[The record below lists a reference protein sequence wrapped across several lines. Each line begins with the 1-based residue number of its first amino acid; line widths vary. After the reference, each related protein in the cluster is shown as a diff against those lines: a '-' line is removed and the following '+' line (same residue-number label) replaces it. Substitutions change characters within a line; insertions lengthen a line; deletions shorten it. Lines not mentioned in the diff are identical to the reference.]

1 MSFLKFQIRHP
12 NGHIEHLNV
21 DGERVMICSGAH
33 CEIRLPIDQSALEA
47 VLVSQTAAGIY
58 AKALSFDPPP
68 TLNNTPFSQAPVQ
81 AESVLGIGQMQI
93 YVTISATEDGAGGP
107 AIVTRQKSKTSPL
120 TIILAAL
127 CAVAAGYY
135 VLSGDDQSDGSQQ
148 PQQVPDLWEAAVN
161 ACPQTVPEQALARAH
176 EIQQV
181 ADARR
186 ELRPFHVQDGVA
198 AVPLYELA
206 SACYQRGGDQP
217 RTTETANAAAAL
229 KAEMQQDFRTHRVRL
244 DHLLTI
250 KDWVSARREVRVLL
264 SYMEGKQGDYVTWLS
279 NLDRQLKLKVG
290 RVT

>member
-1 MSFLKFQIRHP
+1 VSFLKFQIRHP

-21 DGERVMICSGAH
+21 DGERVMIGSGAH

-161 ACPQTVPEQALARAH
+161 
-176 EIQQV
+176 QQV

-186 ELRPFHVQDGVA
+186 ERRPFHVQDGVA

>member
-1 MSFLKFQIRHP
+1 VSVLKFQIRHP
-12 NGHIEHLNV
+12 NGQVEHLNV
-21 DGERVMICSGAH
+21 ESERVMIGAGAH
-33 CEIRLPIDQSALEA
+33 CEIRLPVDQCALEA
-47 VLVSQTAAGIY
+47 VLVQQTAAGVY
-58 AKALSFDPPP
+58 AKALTFDPPP

-93 YVTISATEDGAGGP
+93 YVTVSQEAGGGAVVSKEKKKASP
-107 AIVTRQKSKTSPL
+107 MTIV
-120 TIILAAL
+120 LAAL
-127 CAVAAGYY
+127 LALAGAYY
-135 VLSGDDQSDGSQQ
+135 VFGTEDQADNGQQ
-148 PQQVPDLWEAAVN
+148 PQQVPDLWDATPHT
-161 ACPQTVPEQALARAH
+161 CPQSAPEQAIARAH
-176 EIQQV
+176 EVNQV

-186 ELRPFHVQDGVA
+186 ERRPFHVQDGVA

-206 SACYQRGGDQP
+206 SSCYQRGGDQP
-217 RTTETANAAAAL
+217 RATETANAAAAL

-264 SYMEGKQGDYVTWLS
+264 AYMAGKQGEYVTWLS

>member
-12 NGHIEHLNV
+12 NGQVEHLNV
-21 DGERVMICSGAH
+21 DGERVMIGSGAH
-33 CEIRLPIDQSALEA
+33 CEIRLPVDQAALES
-47 VLVSQTAAGIY
+47 VLVQQTASGVY

-93 YVTISATEDGAGGP
+93 YVTISEEAGGK
-107 AIVTRQKSKTSPL
+107 AVVTKEKTKTSPL
-120 TIILAAL
+120 TVVLAAL
-127 CAVAAGYY
+127 CALAGAYY
-135 VLSGDDQSDGSQQ
+135 MLAGDEQAESGAQ
-148 PQQVPDLWEAAVN
+148 PQQVPDLWDATPA
-161 ACPQTVPEQALARAH
+161 ACPQSAPEQALARAREVH
-176 EIQQV
+176 QV

-186 ELRPFHVQDGVA
+186 ERRPFHVQDGVA

-206 SACYQRGGDQP
+206 SSCYQRGGEQA
-217 RTTETANAAAAL
+217 RATETANAAAGL

-250 KDWVSARREVRVLL
+250 KDWAPARREARVLL
-264 SYMEGKQGDYVTWLS
+264 QYMEGKQGEYVTWLS

-290 RVT
+290 RAS

>member
-1 MSFLKFQIRHP
+1 VSFLKFQIRHP
-12 NGHIEHLNV
+12 NGQIEHLNV
-21 DGERVMICSGAH
+21 DGERVMIGAGAH
-33 CEIRLPIDQSALEA
+33 CEIRLPVDQAALEA
-47 VLVSQTAAGIY
+47 VLVQQTAAGVY
-58 AKALSFDPPP
+58 AKALSFEPPP

-93 YVTISATEDGAGGP
+93 YVTISEEGGGT
-107 AIVTRQKSKTSPL
+107 AVVSKQKAKASPL
-120 TIILAAL
+120 TVVLAAL
-127 CAVAAGYY
+127 CALAGAYY
-135 VLSGDDQSDGSQQ
+135 LFAGDEQADNGLQ
-148 PQQVPDLWEAAVN
+148 PQQVPDLWEAAAQV
-161 ACPQTVPEQALARAH
+161 CPQSAPEQAIARAH
-176 EIQQV
+176 EVQQV

-186 ELRPFHVQDGVA
+186 ERRPFHVQDGVA

-206 SACYQRGGDQP
+206 SSCYQRGGDQP
-217 RTTETANAAAAL
+217 RATETANAAAAL

-264 SYMEGKQGDYVTWLS
+264 AYMAGKQGDYVTWLS

>member
-1 MSFLKFQIRHP
+1 V
-12 NGHIEHLNV
+12 E
-21 DGERVMICSGAH
+21 GERVMIGSGAH
-33 CEIRLPIDQSALEA
+33 CEIRLPIDQSALES
-47 VLVSQTAAGIY
+47 VLVQQTAAGVY
-58 AKALSFDPPP
+58 AKALSFEPPP

-93 YVTISATEDGAGGP
+93 YVTMSNEDAGGKK
-107 AIVTRQKSKTSPL
+107 IVSKEKSQASPM
-120 TIILAAL
+120 TVILAAL
-127 CAVAAGYY
+127 CAVAAAYY
-135 VLSGDDQSDGSQQ
+135 VLSNDEQADSQQ
-148 PQQVPDLWEAAVN
+148 PQQVPELWEATPA
-161 ACPQTVPEQALARAH
+161 ACPQSQPEQALARAH
-176 EIQQV
+176 EVNQV

-186 ELRPFHVQDGVA
+186 ERRPFHVQDGVA

-206 SACYQRGGDQP
+206 SACYQRGADQA
-217 RTTETANAAAAL
+217 RATETANAAAAL

-264 SYMEGKQGDYVTWLS
+264 SYMDGKQGEYVTWLS

>member
-1 MSFLKFQIRHP
+1 MSFLRFQIRHP
-12 NGHIEHLNV
+12 NGQVEHLNV
-21 DGERVMICSGAH
+21 EGERVMIGSGAH
-33 CEIRLPIDQSALEA
+33 CEIRLPVDQAALES
-47 VLVSQTAAGIY
+47 VLVQQTAGGVY
-58 AKALSFDPPP
+58 ARALSFEPPP

-93 YVTISATEDGAGGP
+93 YVTLSDTAHGTT
-107 AIVTRQKSKTSPL
+107 VVSKQKAKTSPL
-120 TIILAAL
+120 TLVLAAL
-127 CAVAAGYY
+127 SALAAGYY
-135 VLSGDDQSDGSQQ
+135 FFAPDDQADSGPQ
-148 PQQVPDLWEAAVN
+148 PQRVPELWEATS
-161 ACPQTVPEQALARAH
+161 PQCQQSIAEQALARAH

-186 ELRPFHVQDGVA
+186 ERRPFHVQDGVA

-206 SACYQRGGDQP
+206 SSCYQRGGDST
-217 RTTETANAAAAL
+217 RATETANAAAAL

-264 SYMEGKQGDYVTWLS
+264 SYMEGKQGEYVTWLS